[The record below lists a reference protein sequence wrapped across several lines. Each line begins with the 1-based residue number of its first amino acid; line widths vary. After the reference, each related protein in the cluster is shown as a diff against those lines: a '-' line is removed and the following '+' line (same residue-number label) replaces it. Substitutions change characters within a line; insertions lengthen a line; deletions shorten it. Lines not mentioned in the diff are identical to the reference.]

1 MKLINLFLKK
11 GLKSR
16 ALNILL
22 DSLVFLKMKL
32 NSSPLNYFYNILKKI
47 KPLVELKN
55 LKIGSSKYLIPTP
68 LTLSRQLFLGLN
80 ILIKNAKLRPER
92 NILALKFANEILDFS
107 NKRGETYKQLINF
120 FNLVNDNIQNSK
132 FSKFNNLIK

>member
-1 MKLINLFLKK
+1 MIWFLK
-11 GLKSR
+11 
-16 ALNILL
+16 I
-22 DSLVFLKMKL
+22 KL

-92 NILALKFANEILDFS
+92 NVLAFKFANEILDFS
-107 NKRGETYKQLINF
+107 NKRGETYKQFINF